1 MPFNDDDNSLPMLT
15 LNGGTLDVSFE
26 LFVEP
31 LLILSS
37 FTFSLKALVFDL
49 GPLSELRKDSN
60 RIEICSQITVG
71 PTRMTNKGGKF

>member
-1 MPFNDDDNSLPMLT
+1 MPFNDDDNSLLMLT
-15 LNGGTLDVSFE
+15 LNGGTLDASFE

-31 LLILSS
+31 LLTFSS
-37 FTFSLKALVFDL
+37 FISPSKALVFDL

-71 PTRMTNKGGKF
+71 PTRMTNNGGKF